1 MLLLGLLLLTSV
13 QLLLLHCI
21 VLLLLLTRV
30 IMNLRAVNY
39 PLITATAARIY
50 LALLLQTIA
59 GEEEGTAGEEEG
71 TAGEEEE
78 GTAGKEEGTAEEEG
92 RRGQ

>member
-59 GEEEGTAGEEEG
+59 GEEEGTVETLGEEG
-71 TAGEEEE
+71 TVRKVGEE
-78 GTAGKEEGTAEEEG
+78 GVDK
-92 RRGQ
+92 RRVGETVRE

>member
-59 GEEEGTAGEEEG
+59 GEEEGTV
-71 TAGEEEE
+71 
-78 GTAGKEEGTAEEEG
+78 GKVG
-92 RRGQ
+92 RRGQQGRRGGGDIREGCEEGRKGQ